1 VTGIIRFIGLINAA
15 VWFGGSL
22 FMMVGVA
29 PAVFS
34 SEMDRLGDLWKGF
47 IAFHLFDR
55 YFALQYWCGAVAI
68 AHTCAEWVYLGK
80 PLFRLSL
87 GVVLGVF
94 CFGLVGGLV
103 VQPRLKQFHA
113 IKYANGETEA
123 RKTKATRS
131 LQIWHRAS
139 EVAGLLV
146 VGGLGWYLWRMGN
159 PPNAPRYTPSSKFRS

>member
-1 VTGIIRFIGLINAA
+1 MNAA

-29 PAVFS
+29 PAIFAS
-34 SEMDRLGDLWKGF
+34 DMDRLGDLWKGF

-68 AHTCAEWVYLGK
+68 AHVFAEWVYLGK
-80 PLFRLSL
+80 PLYRLSL
-87 GVVLGVF
+87 GLVFGVF
-94 CFGLVGGLV
+94 CLGLMGGLV
-103 VQPRLKQFHA
+103 VHPKLKQLHA
-113 IKYANGETEA
+113 IKYSSSETET
-123 RKTKATRS
+123 RKTAAAGS
-131 LQIWHRAS
+131 LNIWHRVS

-159 PPNAPRYTPSSKFRS
+159 PPNAPRYAPSSKFRS